1 MKINKLIKM
10 FALCAGMVLCAC
22 GAMAADGI
30 IVTQKAVEPGVWT
43 SDYNGAMAYAEA
55 NNIPMFVF
63 WANAGCTHCASVERE
78 MNKEPFLSW
87 MDQRKILMVFVESD
101 AAVKKWIK
109 KYAPVAIKEFPY
121 AAVYWPKNTKGT
133 MVLEGFSAW
142 TSNVSRYGVNP
153 KDSKVQQLM
162 DTIDFLIPDWDPSG
176 VVPSPD
182 PVYYTV
188 NFVVDSAKGTVTGEL
203 SQQVE
208 SGKGATAPTVK
219 AKDGW
224 EFTGWDKSFS
234 KVTSDLTVT
243 ATFSAVVPDP
253 DPVYYTVNFVVDAE
267 KGTATGELSQQ
278 VLSGKGAVAPTVQ
291 AKDGWEFAGWDKS
304 FSKVTAN
311 LTVNATFTAVK
322 ERDTADPSVVFKKAR
337 TISAVV
343 YGDDDLA
350 GTASLKLAKISKA
363 GTVKVSL
370 TISLFTGTKATASFT
385 AKPNEYCDLEG
396 VFPFK
401 SAMGGAMECFIT
413 YDDGEFSVEA
423 ENDWYFIE
431 LGNVQIGGS
440 FDTDELSFSADV
452 DMEFSDDWEMIV
464 DPPSGEPV
472 YVRNGTKFS
481 FNKAPSVKYK
491 KYKEDGE
498 TWYDLVGLD
507 DDVRTNVNALKLSY
521 KSSTGAFSGSFKV
534 YLSNESSIE
543 DGKSPKLKTITLK
556 VSGIVV
562 NGVGVGSVMN
572 GKKVVGSCTLE

>member
-1 MKINKLIKM
+1 MKTMRSFLAT
-10 FALCAGMVLCAC
+10 ALCVCAMLFASETMAGY
-22 GAMAADGI
+22 I
-30 IVTQKAVEPGVWT
+30 TTQRAVVPGVWT
-43 SDYNGAMAYAEA
+43 SDFDGAMAYAEA
-55 NNIPMFVF
+55 ENIPMMVF
-63 WANAGCTHCASVERE
+63 WANAGCSHCEGIEKE
-78 MNKEPFLSW
+78 MNKEYFSEW
-87 MDQRKILMVFVESD
+87 MDYNDILMVFVEGD
-101 AAVKKWIK
+101 AVVKKWIK
-109 KYAPVAIKEFPY
+109 SNAQTKIKAFPY
-121 AAVYWPKNTKGT
+121 IGVYWPRNTKGE
-133 MVLEGFSAW
+133 MVLEGFSGYKG
-142 TSNVSRYGVNP
+142 NMGLYGASS
-153 KDSKVQQLM
+153 KDSNIQQII
-162 DTIDFLIPDWDPSG
+162 DTLEFLLSDWDPSG
-176 VVPSPD
+176 VVPDPD

-188 NFVVDSAKGTVTGEL
+188 NFVVDAEKGTATGAL
-203 SQQVE
+203 SQQIE
-208 SGKGATAPTVK
+208 SGKGAVAPTVK

-224 EFTGWDKSFS
+224 EFTGWDKTFN
-234 KVTSDLTVT
+234 KVTTDLTVT
-243 ATFSAVVPDP
+243 ARFSAVEPDP

-278 VLSGKGAVAPTVQ
+278 VLSGKGAVAPTVN
-291 AKDGWEFAGWDKS
+291 AKDGWEFTGWDKS

-311 LTVNATFTAVK
+311 LTVNATFSAVK

-337 TISAVV
+337 TLSAVV

-363 GTVKVSL
+363 GAVKVSL

-401 SAMGGAMECFIT
+401 SAMGGAMDCLIE
-413 YDDGEFSVEA
+413 YNDGEFSVGA
-423 ENDWYFIE
+423 ENDLYAVE
-431 LGNVQIGGS
+431 LGDVQLGGS
-440 FDTDELSFSADV
+440 FDTDELSFSAEI
-452 DMEFSDDWEMIV
+452 DMEFGDAWEMIV
-464 DPPSGEPV
+464 EPPSGEPV

-491 KYKEDGE
+491 KYREDGE
-498 TWYDLVGLD
+498 TWYELVGLD
-507 DDVRTNVNALKLSY
+507 DDVKTNVNALKLSY

-543 DGKSPKLKTITLK
+543 DGKSPKLKTVTLK